1 MEKEDEKQ
9 KKEKKGN
16 KEHLKKYMDNENI
29 AMLQQSSD
37 QRVSERG
44 SDSLFLVNETNEDLG
59 F

>member
-29 AMLQQSSD
+29 AML
-37 QRVSERG
+37 
-44 SDSLFLVNETNEDLG
+44 
-59 F
+59 